1 MASAEHARAVELFKA
16 TNPGVDA
23 PISEWRQLFEQ
34 MCVSFSLPGDA
45 VIEPVDADGVPCLK
59 VAMPGADPAKL
70 VIHYHSGGY
79 VMGSANAYRE
89 FACRLSEVTGAIVL
103 LPDYRLAPENT
114 YPAAA
119 DDGLTVYNWAVRH
132 WEPSSIIVSGDS
144 AGGGLCLATLMAVR
158 DAGGPNPA
166 GGVAISPLLDL
177 AGEGQS
183 CETNRDVDPLID
195 QNMIVTMGKVYIGEI
210 DPHQHPSAS
219 PLWGKHHGLPPL
231 FLTVSNSEVLR
242 DDVVRLAA
250 SVEAAGGSA
259 VTSYAD
265 DMIHIWT
272 IFPFLPEAQASMAEI
287 GRFARQRLA
296 MT

>member
-16 TNPGVDA
+16 TVPGGDA
-23 PISEWRQLFEQ
+23 PFTEWRQLFEE
-34 MCVSFSLPGDA
+34 MCGSFALPSDA

-59 VAMPGADPAKL
+59 VAVTGADPAKL

-89 FACRLSEVTGAIVL
+89 FACRLSEVTGATVL
-103 LPDYRLAPENT
+103 LPDYRLAPENP

-259 VTSYAD
+259 TTSYPEGL
-265 DMIHIWT
+265 IHIWT

>member
-1 MASAEHARAVELFKA
+1 MVSAEHDRAVELFKA
-16 TNPGVDA
+16 TIPGVDA
-23 PISEWRQLFEQ
+23 PVSEWRQLFED
-34 MCVSFSLPGDA
+34 MCGSFALPAGA

-79 VMGSANAYRE
+79 IMGSANAYRE
-89 FACRLSEVTGAIVL
+89 FACRLSEATGAIVL
-103 LPDYRLAPENT
+103 LPDYRLAPENP

-119 DDGLTVYNWAVRH
+119 DDGLTVYNWAARN
-132 WEPSSIIVSGDS
+132 WSPSSIIVSGDS

-210 DPHQHPSAS
+210 DPHEHPNAS

-231 FLTVSNSEVLR
+231 FLTASSTEVLR

-259 VTSYAD
+259 TTSYPEGL
-265 DMIHIWT
+265 IHIWT
-272 IFPFLPEAQASMAEI
+272 IFPFVPEARTSMSEISAFVREKLAS
-287 GRFARQRLA
+287 
-296 MT
+296 

>member
-1 MASAEHARAVELFKA
+1 MASAEHDRAVELFKA
-16 TNPGVDA
+16 SIPGSDA
-23 PISEWRQLFEQ
+23 PFTEWRQLFEE
-34 MCVSFSLPGDA
+34 MCGSFALPGDA

-59 VAMPGADPAKL
+59 VAVTGADPAKL

-89 FACRLSEVTGAIVL
+89 FACRLSEVTGATVL
-103 LPDYRLAPENT
+103 LPDYRLAPENP

-119 DDGLTVYNWAVRH
+119 DDALTVYNWAARN
-132 WEPSSIIVSGDS
+132 WQPSSIIVSGDS

-195 QNMIVTMGKVYIGEI
+195 RNMIVTMGKVYIGEI
-210 DPHQHPSAS
+210 DPHEYPSAS

-231 FLTVSNSEVLR
+231 FLTVSSTEVLR
-242 DDVVRLAA
+242 DDVLRLAT
-250 SVEAAGGSA
+250 SVAAAGGSA
-259 VTSYAD
+259 VTSYPEGL
-265 DMIHIWT
+265 IHIWT
-272 IFPFLPEAQASMAEI
+272 MFPFVPEARASMAEI
-287 GRFARQRLA
+287 GSFARQRLA
-296 MT
+296 GG

>member
-16 TNPGVDA
+16 TVPGGDA
-23 PISEWRQLFEQ
+23 PFTEWRQLFEE
-34 MCVSFSLPGDA
+34 MCGSFALPGDA
-45 VIEPVDADGVPCLK
+45 VIEPVDADGVHCLK
-59 VAMPGADPAKL
+59 VAVTGADPAKL

-89 FACRLSEVTGAIVL
+89 FACRLSEVTGATVL
-103 LPDYRLAPENT
+103 LPDYRLAPENP

-219 PLWGKHHGLPPL
+219 PLWGMHHGLPPL

-259 VTSYAD
+259 TTSYPEGL
-265 DMIHIWT
+265 IHIWT